1 MWMNR
6 NDRAVAGPAQRPSEA
21 QRPPAEH
28 LKRMGGGMQS
38 RWWLTFVFVAL
49 CSLPAAGADIY
60 RWSDDKGTV
69 HFGNRPPADAR
80 DIRVVFK
87 EIPSE
92 APAGPPAMEDQ
103 GQSAEAV
110 IQEFEEERRRGEERM
125 RKQSEDVN
133 RTAPP
138 TREDVIAREK
148 ERLEKKIVELEQMPL
163 EQFGSQRNKRVQIGF
178 YEYRLQDLMK
188 DPEAYFKNPVSF
200 EGNVPSPEKR
210 SSD

>member
-1 MWMNR
+1 
-6 NDRAVAGPAQRPSEA
+6 
-21 QRPPAEH
+21 
-28 LKRMGGGMQS
+28 MGERMQS
-38 RWWLTFVFVAL
+38 RGWLILVFFAL
-49 CSLPAAGADIY
+49 FGLTAAGADIY
-60 RWSDDKGTV
+60 RWSDDKGAV

-80 DIRVVFK
+80 EIRVVFK
-87 EIPSE
+87 EIPAES
-92 APAGPPAMEDQ
+92 PAGPQAMEDQ

-110 IQEFEEERRRGEERM
+110 IQEYEEERRREQERAG
-125 RKQSEDVN
+125 KASADVN

-148 ERLEKKIVELEQMPL
+148 ERLEKKIIELEQMPL

-178 YEYRLQDLMK
+178 YEYRLQDLMR

-200 EGNVPSPEKR
+200 EGNIPAPEKR